1 MNRSSIF
8 FNLKTSQM
16 CENLFQKAL
25 HDKLWKHEIDK
36 FIRSTI
42 LATIPETFLVAI
54 PETFLAT
61 IPETIL
67 VAVPETFLVTIPENI
82 LAAIPETFLV
92 EISQSTLSRL
102 SLGER

>member
-42 LATIPETFLVAI
+42 LATIPETFLATI
-54 PETFLAT
+54 PETFLA
-61 IPETIL
+61 
-67 VAVPETFLVTIPENI
+67 
-82 LAAIPETFLV
+82 AIPKTFLV

-102 SLGER
+102 ILGER